1 MRLRLNPTLITIALL
16 LLTTATVLA
25 QEEAAAEVETA
36 PPGISMLL
44 LLGGLGA
51 VALVGYVMSRREA
64 ASEAT
69 SSES

>member
-1 MRLRLNPTLITIALL
+1 MLSRLNPTLLTIAL
-16 LLTTATVLA
+16 LLTTATALA

-64 ASEAT
+64 SSEAAR
-69 SSES
+69 SES